1 MPHITALYWRNRHAA
16 SISSNQIHNQHSRPD
31 NIPRPL
37 AAMRYSKRGKA
48 ANPYLAEHT
57 WRCAGF
63 LGHCHY
69 HRRIR
74 EKLGREMTP
83 SELRERR
90 SFLGYTQLSFAEKLG
105 LSRRTIQAYEL
116 GETSIPKVLEM
127 ALETI
132 ELEEK

>member
-1 MPHITALYWRNRHAA
+1 
-16 SISSNQIHNQHSRPD
+16 
-31 NIPRPL
+31 
-37 AAMRYSKRGKA
+37 
-48 ANPYLAEHT
+48 
-57 WRCAGF
+57 
-63 LGHCHY
+63 
-69 HRRIR
+69 
-74 EKLGREMTP
+74 MTP

-116 GETSIPKVLEM
+116 GETSIPRVLEM

>member
-1 MPHITALYWRNRHAA
+1 
-16 SISSNQIHNQHSRPD
+16 
-31 NIPRPL
+31 
-37 AAMRYSKRGKA
+37 
-48 ANPYLAEHT
+48 
-57 WRCAGF
+57 
-63 LGHCHY
+63 
-69 HRRIR
+69 
-74 EKLGREMTP
+74 MTP

-105 LSRRTIQAYEL
+105 LSRTIQAYEL